1 MKFNQLCSYL
11 QHLYEYGDLPNADV
25 GNPSQFSHQPAVIAR
40 AWQGLVERKQTGV
53 VLADEVG
60 LGKTF
65 EALGVMYFYLLDF
78 LSREKQDNFR
88 ALIVLPPKL
97 ITK

>member
-11 QHLYEYGDLPNADV
+11 QHLYKSGNLPKIDTENL
-25 GNPSQFSHQPAVIAR
+25 SQFSHQPAVIAR
-40 AWQGLVERKQTGV
+40 AWQGLVERKQSGI

-65 EALGVMYFYLLDF
+65 EALGVMYF
-78 LSREKQDNFR
+78 LS
-88 ALIVLPPKL
+88 LIHISEPTRPY
-97 ITK
+97 

>member
-11 QHLYEYGDLPNADV
+11 QYLYKSGDLSKVDAD
-25 GNPSQFSHQPAVIAR
+25 NSSQFSHQPTVIAR

-65 EALGVMYFYLLDF
+65 EALGVMYFYLLDL
-78 LSREKQDNFR
+78 LSREKREDLR
-88 ALIVLPPKL
+88 V
-97 ITK
+97 